1 MTLNKTYVDNA
12 EQFHNSHAYFSLP
25 IENILYTYYFS
36 EIIGRKFRVK

>member
-25 IENILYTYYFS
+25 IENVLYTYYFS
-36 EIIGRKFRVK
+36 AKLSVVSLE